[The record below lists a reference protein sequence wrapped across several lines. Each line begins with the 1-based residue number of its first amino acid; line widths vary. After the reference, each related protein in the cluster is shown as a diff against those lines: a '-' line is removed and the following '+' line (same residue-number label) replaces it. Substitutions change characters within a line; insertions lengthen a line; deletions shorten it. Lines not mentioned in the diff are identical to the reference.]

1 MSVALTIAG
10 SDSGGGAGIQA
21 DIKTMS
27 ALGVYGTSVI
37 TAVTAQNTLAV
48 TVVHE
53 VPVGVIAAQL
63 DAVLSDFPVDGA
75 KTGMLSSRAIIETV
89 GHKIRQYDVRNL
101 VIDPVMVA
109 KSGDRLLGEDAIDA
123 LRRLLPLA
131 LVITPNIP
139 EAEVLTG
146 MTIRDE
152 VEREEAARR
161 LHEMGP
167 QWVVIKGG
175 HLPGAP
181 VDLLWDGRQMRRL
194 HAERIETTSTHG
206 TGCTFSAAIAA
217 LLSRDADVETA
228 IVEAKEFVTA
238 AIAHAEPLGRGHG
251 PPKHHYRQEQELTHG
266 R

>member
-21 DIKTMS
+21 DIKTMA

-37 TAVTAQNTLAV
+37 TAITAQNTV
-48 TVVHE
+48 TVSAVHE
-53 VPVGVIAAQL
+53 VPVEVIAAQL
-63 DAVLSDFPVDGA
+63 DAVLSDFPVGGA

-89 GHKIRQYDVRNL
+89 QQKIRQYDIRNL

-109 KSGDRLLGEDAIDA
+109 KSGDRLLRGDAIDA
-123 LRRLLPLA
+123 LRQLLPLA

-146 MTIRDE
+146 MAIRDE
-152 VEREEAARR
+152 VEREDAARR

-181 VDLLWDGRQMRRL
+181 VDLLWDGRRTRRL
-194 HAERIETTSTHG
+194 QAERIETTSTHG

-217 LLSRDADVETA
+217 LLSKGADVEMA
-228 IVEAKEFVTA
+228 IVEAKEFVTE
-238 AIAHAEPLGRGHG
+238 AITYAEPLGRGHG
-251 PPKHHYRQEQELTHG
+251 PLKHHYRQEQGVARG